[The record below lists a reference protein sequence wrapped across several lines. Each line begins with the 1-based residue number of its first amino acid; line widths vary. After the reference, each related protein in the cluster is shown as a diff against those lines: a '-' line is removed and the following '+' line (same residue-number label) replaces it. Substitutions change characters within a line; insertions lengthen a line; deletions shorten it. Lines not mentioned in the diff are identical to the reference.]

1 MSTKKIYAG
10 NLAIG
15 GGSPVSIQSMT
26 NTDTRDIDATVR
38 QINALEAAGCELVRV
53 AVLNMEAADAIA
65 EIKKRIR
72 IPLAADVHFD
82 YRLAVRAA
90 ERGADKL
97 RVNPGNIGGADKVRQ
112 VADVCRRRGVPI
124 RVGVNAGSLEKHI
137 LAQYGGATAEAAA
150 ESALAHI
157 TLLESLGFYDIV
169 VSVKSS
175 DAPVMVKANTILS
188 KRCAYPLHLGVTEAG
203 TAYAGSIK
211 SAVGIGAL
219 LLNGIGD
226 TVRVSLTGDPALE
239 VRAAREI
246 LKATGVRRLGIEIVS
261 CPTCGRTRGDLA
273 KLVAQVEKNT
283 EHIREYV
290 KIAVMGC
297 EVNGPGEAA
306 GADIGVFLGKDCGYI
321 YAGGKKVARVTTEDL
336 TGEFMRQLEIYLTNK
351 RTA

>member
-1 MSTKKIYAG
+1 MPTKKIYAG

-53 AVLNMEAADAIA
+53 AVLNTEAADAIA
-65 EIKKRIR
+65 EIKKQIH

-90 ERGADKL
+90 ELGADKL
-97 RVNPGNIGGADKVRQ
+97 RLNPGNIGGAEKVKKVVDICRQ
-112 VADVCRRRGVPI
+112 RGVPI

-137 LAQYGGATAEAAA
+137 LAKYGGITAEAAA
-150 ESALAHI
+150 ESAMGHI
-157 TLLESLGFYDIV
+157 AVLESLGFYDIV
-169 VSVKSS
+169 ASVKSS
-175 DAPVMVKANTILS
+175 DAPLMCRAYTILS
-188 KRCAYPLHLGVTEAG
+188 EQCGYPLHLGVTEAG

-226 TVRVSLTGDPALE
+226 TIRVSLTGDPIEE
-239 VRAAREI
+239 VRAAKAI
-246 LKATGVRRLGIEIVS
+246 LRAAGARRIGADIVS
-261 CPTCGRTRGDLA
+261 CPTCGRTRGDVARLA
-273 KLVAQVEKNT
+273 AQIEKNT
-283 EHIREYV
+283 EHIKEYV

-306 GADIGVFLGKDCGYI
+306 DADVGVFFGKDCGYI
-321 YAGGKKVARVTTEDL
+321 YVGGKKVTRAATEDL
-336 TGEFMRQLEIYLTNK
+336 PGEFMRYLDLYLKNK
-351 RTA
+351 TM